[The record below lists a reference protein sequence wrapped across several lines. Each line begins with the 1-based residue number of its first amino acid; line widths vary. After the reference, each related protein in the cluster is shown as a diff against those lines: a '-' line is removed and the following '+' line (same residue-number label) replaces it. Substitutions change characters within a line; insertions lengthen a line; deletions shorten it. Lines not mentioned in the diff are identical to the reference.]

1 MNAHARTAVLGLG
14 LLMVAWMGPAQAML
28 ITGYFSGSAR
38 NSERVQGVEM
48 EGNFDGAAVNGTFGF
63 DSDGGMGFLSFAVPS
78 LDVLYEMPAYVTFNA
93 RSVALE
99 YGSDI
104 TTPFGFL
111 QLTSFNELPRVGT
124 PGHYTGIDSAQFD
137 PSVFDT
143 TLTLASFGRRRAPSG
158 EIEVQQLVF
167 NGSSTSV
174 PEPAS
179 VLLFGTGL
187 IGITLVRRRRVSRV
201 SLKSG

>member
-1 MNAHARTAVLGLG
+1 MNTHSRAVVLGLG
-14 LLMVAWMGPAQAML
+14 VWMAAWMGPVQAML
-28 ITGYFSGSAR
+28 ITGYFSGRAQ

-48 EGNFDGAAVNGTFGF
+48 EGNFDGARVDGTFGF
-63 DSDGGMGFLSFAVPS
+63 DSDGGMGFLSFAVPA
-78 LDVLYEMPAYVTFNA
+78 LDVLYEMPAYVDFNA
-93 RSVALE
+93 RSVALR

-111 QLTSFNELPRVGT
+111 QLDSSTALPRLGT
-124 PGHYTGIDSAQFD
+124 PGHYTGLDPALFD
-137 PSVFDT
+137 PSVFSVT
-143 TLTLASFGRRRAPSG
+143 TRASFGKRRAPSG

-167 NGSSTSV
+167 DSSSTSV

-187 IGITLVRRRRVSRV
+187 LGITLARRRRASRLTV
-201 SLKSG
+201 KSG